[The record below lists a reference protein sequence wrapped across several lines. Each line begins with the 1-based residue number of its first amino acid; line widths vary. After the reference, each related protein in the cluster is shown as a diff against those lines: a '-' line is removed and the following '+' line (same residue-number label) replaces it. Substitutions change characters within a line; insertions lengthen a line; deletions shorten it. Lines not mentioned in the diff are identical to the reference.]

1 MSNSINIEDRRKRMQ
16 SLFENLDCPQDKNLI
31 KVGPIDHKSFNNL
44 KNAVMYYFWD
54 CITSSYEE
62 INIKINDNFYEEY
75 KNEIKNLPNITPNGL
90 VVPKKENLMSFN
102 KLQKV
107 IFKEFEKNNINE
119 KIDRVQFPIN
129 VRLQSGSFISEGRPR
144 ASTKKHTDIWAG
156 DPSGAIIVFLHIY
169 GDYKK
174 IGIDFFE
181 TKEFPEDLVRTLDDY
196 DYGNKQ
202 IEEIQELHLKYDD
215 SGWIFVDPFLLHQTY
230 KNSDD
235 IRISLD
241 FRFIPKTKVASDTY
255 EDENRKPYFISVK
268 EWKKFGDTKILST
281 KQELFGEFK
290 NNNYTRSYPVDIFS
304 KNIANNY
311 KKNILSSKKFIG
323 ENYIK
328 NKFCLSDEE
337 YNSIFPNQKNLL
349 EYEVLYNNDRDV
361 VIESILRK
369 INMKNLRI
377 SGDNNNNIW
386 EKGWG
391 EILESIGD
399 DFTPDKIMPQYFDH
413 HNIMRL
419 DGNYIKALTEN
430 FVYKY
435 DQIIRKVILKKYA
448 GSKSNLVELGCG
460 TGSGTLLAATD
471 LDKSISITASD
482 WASTS
487 LPIIKKIS
495 EFTGRDIAAKQFNML
510 DMNGW
515 ESLAVDKDTTVISFH
530 ALEQLGENYEN
541 LLHELCK
548 SNCLCIHL
556 EPIYEFYDK
565 ENLFDMLAKSYH
577 KKRNYLGKYIT
588 DIKKFEKENKAKII
602 EELRIGFGDRYH
614 EAYSLIIWKGTG

>member
-1 MSNSINIEDRRKRMQ
+1 M
-16 SLFENLDCPQDKNLI
+16 
-31 KVGPIDHKSFNNL
+31 
-44 KNAVMYYFWD
+44 
-54 CITSSYEE
+54 
-62 INIKINDNFYEEY
+62 
-75 KNEIKNLPNITPNGL
+75 
-90 VVPKKENLMSFN
+90 
-102 KLQKV
+102 
-107 IFKEFEKNNINE
+107 
-119 KIDRVQFPIN
+119 
-129 VRLQSGSFISEGRPR
+129 
-144 ASTKKHTDIWAG
+144 
-156 DPSGAIIVFLHIY
+156 
-169 GDYKK
+169 
-174 IGIDFFE
+174 
-181 TKEFPEDLVRTLDDY
+181 
-196 DYGNKQ
+196 
-202 IEEIQELHLKYDD
+202 
-215 SGWIFVDPFLLHQTY
+215 
-230 KNSDD
+230 
-235 IRISLD
+235 
-241 FRFIPKTKVASDTY
+241 
-255 EDENRKPYFISVK
+255 
-268 EWKKFGDTKILST
+268 
-281 KQELFGEFK
+281 
-290 NNNYTRSYPVDIFS
+290 
-304 KNIANNY
+304 
-311 KKNILSSKKFIG
+311 
-323 ENYIK
+323 
-328 NKFCLSDEE
+328 SDEE

-510 DMNGW
+510 DMNYF
-515 ESLAVDKDTTVISFH
+515 SI
-530 ALEQLGENYEN
+530 
-541 LLHELCK
+541 
-548 SNCLCIHL
+548 
-556 EPIYEFYDK
+556 
-565 ENLFDMLAKSYH
+565 
-577 KKRNYLGKYIT
+577 
-588 DIKKFEKENKAKII
+588 
-602 EELRIGFGDRYH
+602 RIW
-614 EAYSLIIWKGTG
+614 S